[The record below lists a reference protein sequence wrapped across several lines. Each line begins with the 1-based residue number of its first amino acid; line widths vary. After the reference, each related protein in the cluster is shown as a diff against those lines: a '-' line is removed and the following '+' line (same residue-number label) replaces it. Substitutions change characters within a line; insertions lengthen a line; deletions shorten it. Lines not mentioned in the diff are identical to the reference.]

1 MDEVAFLKEI
11 SVFADLTTE
20 EIEKIITIMKEINVP
35 DGSIIIQEG
44 DVGDS
49 MYIIMGGSVE
59 VSKTLTMKI
68 DGQGFEEKEKI
79 LTRLSASDHV
89 IFGEVGL
96 LEENVRTAS
105 VIAISNCTLREI
117 KKEDFQKLTDKDPRM
132 GFKIV
137 KNIARL
143 VCTRL
148 RKADEDTIKLTT
160 ALSIA
165 LSR

>member
-1 MDEVAFLKEI
+1 MDEVAFLREI

-20 EIEKIITIMKEINVP
+20 EIGKIITIMKEINVP
-35 DGSIIIQEG
+35 DGSTIIQEG

-49 MYIIMGGSVE
+49 MYIIMDGSVE

-79 LTRLSASDHV
+79 LTRLNASDHI

-96 LEENVRTAS
+96 LEDNVRTAS
-105 VIAISNCTLREI
+105 VIAISTCTLREI
-117 KKEDFQKLTDKDPRM
+117 KKEDFQKLADKDPRM

>member
-1 MDEVAFLKEI
+1 MNEVAFLKEI

-20 EIEKIITIMKEINVP
+20 EIEKIIGIMKEINVP
-35 DGSIIIQEG
+35 EGSVIIQEG

-49 MYIIMGGSVE
+49 MYIIMDGSVE

-79 LTRLSASDHV
+79 LTRLSAGDHI

-105 VIAISNCTLREI
+105 VIAVNNCNLREI
-117 KKEDFQKLTDKDPRM
+117 KKEDFQKLADKDPRM

-137 KNIARL
+137 KNIAQL